1 MFLGN
6 EIDIDGVAYEV
17 NERGSSISFEV
28 ITNFVIDKF
37 QELKFWEKLR
47 GEEFKFVGIAYYE
60 DNLNDPI
67 TRIILSDVDVE
78 RRMF

>member
-6 EIDIDGVAYEV
+6 EIDINGVAYEV

-28 ITNFVIDKF
+28 ITNLVIDKF

-47 GEEFKFVGIAYYE
+47 DEEFKFVGIAYYE

>member
-28 ITNFVIDKF
+28 ITNLVIDKF

-47 GEEFKFVGIAYYE
+47 DEEFKFVGIAYYE